1 MGAKKLSEETV
12 RTVLD
17 MSVASVLAIF
27 GKRTDHI
34 GYMYY
39 SPFRDEKTPSM
50 RVSRRDGREVW
61 ADFGGQAPAGKHAD
75 GGGILD
81 MAMRLG
87 GFTKAEALE
96 YLAENYCPGAVQEV
110 SGPSCV
116 REKEYGN
123 VVDQIL
129 PSFRRV
135 ALINYAVNER
145 HIPRHILEKY
155 CCELVYHVKSEP
167 SRRYHAI
174 GFAQNN
180 GGYVL
185 RGITGRY
192 PKKSTRAGVTILDS
206 NGEMNGGRSSDK
218 GLMFEGFMDFMSWLA
233 WVGRDVPGCDVCVLN
248 SVNNVLMAG
257 EWCMS
262 HPKIACFFDNDDAG
276 AACLERVEG
285 LAPRSE
291 VRDMSG
297 AYRDSNDVNEKW
309 CRVVSERE
317 SRGLKK

>member
-1 MGAKKLSEETV
+1 MSRKKLSPETV
-12 RTVLD
+12 QTVLE
-17 MSVASVLAIF
+17 MSVASVLSIF
-27 GKRTDHI
+27 GKRTDHV

-61 ADFGGQAPAGKHAD
+61 ADFGGQAPAGKHVD

-87 GFTKAEALE
+87 NFSKAEALE
-96 YLAENYCPGAVQEV
+96 YLAENYCPCAVQEI

-123 VVDQIL
+123 VVDRIL
-129 PSFRRV
+129 PSFKRV

-145 HIPRHILEKY
+145 HIPKNILEKY

-167 SRRYHAI
+167 SRHYHAI

-192 PKKSTRAGVTILDS
+192 PKKSTKAGITILDS

-233 WVGRDVPGCDVCVLN
+233 WVGREEPGCDVCVLN
-248 SVNNVLMAG
+248 SVTNVLAAR
-257 EWCMS
+257 EWCES
-262 HPKIACFFDNDDAG
+262 HPKIACFFDNDNG
-276 AACLERVEG
+276 GVTCLNKVKEY
-285 LAPRSE
+285 ASKSE
-291 VRDMSG
+291 VRDMSR
-297 AYRDSNDVNEKW
+297 AYGDCNDVNEKW

-317 SRGLKK
+317 SKGLKK